1 MKYLKKKK
9 HPLPKKKNPPKKQTS
24 LRKIISKAI
33 FDLFQAFCL
42 SMNSN
47 LVEIGSESEN
57 AFVEGE
63 LKIIHG
69 HGL

>member
-1 MKYLKKKK
+1 MKYLKKK
-9 HPLPKKKNPPKKQTS
+9 HPLPKKIPKNKQI
-24 LRKIISKAI
+24 RKIISKAI